1 MSDFGNASKIN
12 CFVIKA
18 KLKTVFVVYEDLYK
32 KREENTATLKSCQR
46 GHRLHCWRPL
56 PGVGTGWKRSLYC
69 APSASG
75 GGEERD
81 TLDGAIDPK
90 KAKILKQNME
100 RQWLSTILNHES
112 HIKAFTKA
120 SCPSGNK
127 SRKKQKIRKCPCRF
141 GLKAVLQ
148 NNNESHET
156 PWFVLNLRAVWK
168 EKSLRSQVLTTQ
180 WTPAPRFGPSSC
192 WGTGKCGGL

>member
-1 MSDFGNASKIN
+1 MRICTKRGKKIQLRSN
-12 CFVIKA
+12 HVREDTDYTADGRFQGWTRVGREA
-18 KLKTVFVVYEDLYK
+18 FTVHLLHLGEV
-32 KREENTATLKSCQR
+32 RR
-46 GHRLHCWRPL
+46 GITWMVLL
-56 PGVGTGWKRSLYC
+56 
-69 APSASG
+69 
-75 GGEERD
+75 
-81 TLDGAIDPK
+81 IQK

-180 WTPAPRFGPSSC
+180 RTPAPRFGPSSC
-192 WGTGKCGGL
+192 WGTGKRGGL